1 MTNEDKV
8 VPELATL
15 PNGKLGICLLYGNV
29 RICGTIIDSPNEAER
44 LARDLLNTAAAW
56 RRAEFM

>member
-1 MTNEDKV
+1 MTNEDKL

-15 PNGKLGICLLYGNV
+15 PNGNLGIYLLDSNAH
-29 RICGTIIDSPNEAER
+29 ICGTIIDRANEAER